1 MLAAG
6 TKAPD
11 FTVPDHEGNDTTLS
25 DHHGSWVLL
34 WWYPKAGT
42 PG

>member
-11 FTVPDHEGNDTTLS
+11 WTAPDQDGNVVSLS
-25 DHHGSWVLL
+25 DLAGKWVAF
-34 WWYPKAGT
+34 WWFSKAGT